1 MLTSRPALA
10 VLDMVGTTVRADD
23 HVSESFMEAFR
34 RFDLSVSGEEVSGV
48 RGRSK
53 VEAIRRLVGLRVL
66 EDERA
71 EALAQQVYSTFRSL
85 LLDRYG
91 ARARAIPGASDALEW
106 LDARGIGVSLTTGL
120 DRETAVAILR
130 RLEWEDRID
139 TMLSG
144 DDVEHGR
151 PAPDLI
157 RAAMTLHDE
166 TDPGAVVA
174 VGDTVVDLEAAAAA
188 GAGWSVGVLSGAHD
202 RQALSSRNPS
212 VLLDS
217 VSDLPEWLRRTAP

>member
-1 MLTSRPALA
+1 MKSEPKLA

-23 HVSESFMEAFR
+23 HVSEAFTEAFS
-34 RFDLSVSGEEVSGV
+34 RFDLSVGPEEVSAV

-53 VEAIRRLVGLRVL
+53 VEAIRRLVGLH
-66 EDERA
+66 ESDDERA
-71 EALAQQVYSTFRSL
+71 EALAQQVYSSFRCL
-85 LLDRYG
+85 LMDRYG
-91 ARARAIPGASDALEW
+91 SQARAIPGAAEALEW
-106 LDARGIGVSLTTGL
+106 LDAQGIGVSLTTGL
-120 DRETAVAILR
+120 DRGTAEAILD
-130 RLEWEDRID
+130 RLGWGHRIG

-144 DDVEHGR
+144 DDVVSGR

-157 RAAMTLHDE
+157 RAAMALHGE
-166 TDPGAVVA
+166 ADPGSVVA

-202 RQALSSRNPS
+202 REALSSRDPS

-217 VSDLPEWLRRTAP
+217 VSDLPEWLKRHAL